1 VKLSEQVSYS
11 AMRSLLSERA
21 RQAQPSATLA
31 LTARAQELRQQG
43 VDVLSFTAGEPD
55 FDTPDFA
62 KTGALEA
69 IHAGYTKYTPTPG
82 ILPLRE
88 AISAKFERENGLRY
102 APDQI
107 VVSCGAKHSLFGAFM
122 AIFDPG
128 DEAIIP
134 TPCWVSY
141 PEQVKLMGATPV
153 FVPADE
159 STDFLPDYDALRR
172 AITKRTKAIV
182 LNTPCNPTG
191 AVFGRKQLKEIA
203 SLALTHDLWIVAD
216 EIYEHLTYD
225 DHQHESIGALSKEV
239 LNRTITVN
247 GVSKSFA
254 MTGWRIGYLGAPPE
268 VARAVSRLQDQMTSN
283 ACTIAQHAA
292 LAALQNAN
300 ADWYDTVRATFDRRR
315 RLIVDGLNSIDGIY
329 CWTPRGAFYVYANVQ
344 GLIGRVYEGRKLESS
359 AEIAE
364 FLLSEARVAVVP
376 GEGFCAPGY
385 IRLSY
390 ATSEAIIQA
399 GIERIA
405 EAISRLE

>member
-1 VKLSEQVSYS
+1 
-11 AMRSLLSERA
+11 MRSGLSQRA
-21 RQAQPSATLA
+21 QGAQPSPTLA
-31 LTARAQELRQQG
+31 LTARAQELRRQG

-55 FDTPDFA
+55 FDTPEFA

-88 AISAKFERENGLRY
+88 AISEKFERENGLRY

-107 VVSCGAKHSLFGAFM
+107 VVSCGAKHSLFGVFM
-122 AIFDPG
+122 AILDPG
-128 DEAIIP
+128 DEVIIP

-141 PEQVKLMGATPV
+141 PEQVKLMGAVPV
-153 FVPADE
+153 YVPADE
-159 STDFLPDYDALRR
+159 TTDFLPDYDALRR
-172 AITKRTKAIV
+172 AITPRTKAIV

-203 SLALTHDLWIVAD
+203 SLALTHDLWLVVD
-216 EIYEHLTYD
+216 EIYEYLVYD
-225 DHQHESIGALSKEV
+225 GHTHESVGALGKEV

-254 MTGWRIGYLGAPPE
+254 MTGWRIGYLGAPRE
-268 VARAVSRLQDQMTSN
+268 VAQAVSRLQDQMTSN

-292 LAALQNAN
+292 LAALQNA
-300 ADWYDTVRATFDRRR
+300 DSTWRETLLTTFNRRR
-315 RLIVDGLNSIDGIY
+315 QLMVDGLNSVEGVQ
-329 CWTPRGAFYVYANVQ
+329 CWTPRGAFYAYANVQ
-344 GLIGRVYEGRKLESS
+344 GLIGRQFNGRTLESS
-359 AEIAE
+359 ADVAE
-364 FLLSEARVAVVP
+364 FLLSEARVATVP

-405 EAISRLE
+405 EAVGKLA

>member
-1 VKLSEQVSYS
+1 MQKGLSQR
-11 AMRSLLSERA
+11 ALS
-21 RQAQPSATLA
+21 AQPSPTLA
-31 LTARAQELRQQG
+31 LTARAQELRRQG

-88 AISAKFERENGLRY
+88 AIAEKFERENNLRY

-122 AIFDPG
+122 ALLDPG
-128 DEAIIP
+128 DEVIVP

-141 PEQVKLMGATPV
+141 PEQVRLMGATPV
-153 FVPADE
+153 LVSADE
-159 STDFLPDYDALRR
+159 TTDFLPDYDALRR
-172 AITKRTKAIV
+172 AITPRTKAIV

-191 AVFGRKQLKEIA
+191 AVYGRKHLKEIA

-216 EIYEHLTYD
+216 EIYEHLVYD
-225 DHQHESIGALSKEV
+225 GHKHESIGALSKEV
-239 LNRTITVN
+239 FQRTITVN

-254 MTGWRIGYLGAPPE
+254 MTGWRIGYLGAPME

-283 ACTIAQHAA
+283 ACTIAQYAA
-292 LAALQNAN
+292 LAALRDATP
-300 ADWYDTVRATFDRRR
+300 DWHAQVQATFDRRR
-315 RLIVDGLNSIDGIY
+315 RRMVEGLNRIEGVR
-329 CWTPRGAFYVYANVQ
+329 CWTPRGAFYVFANVQ
-344 GLIGRVYEGRKLESS
+344 GLLGRAYEGRTLAS
-359 AEIAE
+359 AAEVAE
-364 FLLSEARVAVVP
+364 FLLNTARVATVP

-390 ATSEAIIQA
+390 AVSETIIEA
-399 GIERIA
+399 GLERIGA
-405 EAISRLE
+405 AVQQLTARTEPAPS